1 PEWLLSLDRLGYMA
15 MALVYSV
22 VQLLLASL
30 YLRYF
35 KQGPLEKLWRHLT
48 FKKYT
53 ASQEHKQA

>member
-1 PEWLLSLDRLGYMA
+1 

-30 YLRYF
+30 YLHYF
-35 KQGPLEKLWRHLT
+35 KQGPLEKLWRHLA

-53 ASQEHKQA
+53 ESQEHKQA